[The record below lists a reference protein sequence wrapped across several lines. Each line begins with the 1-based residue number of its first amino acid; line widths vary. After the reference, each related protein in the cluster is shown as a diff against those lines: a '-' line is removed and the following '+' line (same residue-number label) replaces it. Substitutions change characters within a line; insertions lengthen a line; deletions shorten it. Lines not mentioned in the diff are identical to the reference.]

1 MEVFDELIEKVNALL
16 PVGGTVMAPRQEL
29 ERFQGH
35 RNELILGRETA
46 YELGGS
52 GKACVSTGLYTQRE
66 DLVPRDEILLFGKDL
81 RELKADA
88 PFARIACI
96 RTDDIEQQGEQG
108 AYAILESINL
118 KKYDVF
124 PKGYM
129 VRTSALSNREQVRV
143 SKAGVKS
150 GLSFQ
155 EVGSFYIRE
164 YHKNPHVQAVK
175 MIFATCEDLDYPEL
189 DRLGLLSNQLLR
201 ALNHLLADLTMNCK
215 ACEWKSICDEVEGM
229 KQMHEK
235 MLHTQP
241 VK

>member
-1 MEVFDELIEKVNALL
+1 MEVFDELIEKLNALL
-16 PVGGTVMAPRQEL
+16 PAGGKSMPPRQEL

-52 GKACVSTGLYTQRE
+52 AKACVSTGVYTQRE

-81 RELKADA
+81 KELKKDA

-96 RTDDIEQQGEQG
+96 RTDFIEQQG
-108 AYAILESINL
+108 AYAILENINL

-155 EVGSFYIRE
+155 DVGSFYIRE

-175 MIFATCEDLDYPEL
+175 MIFATCEDLDYPTLEH
-189 DRLGLLSNQLLR
+189 LGMLSNQLFR
-201 ALNHLLADLTMNCK
+201 ALNHLVADLKMNCR
-215 ACEWKSICDEVEGM
+215 ACEWKSVCDEVEGM

-235 MLHTQP
+235 MLHTD
-241 VK
+241 KA